1 MDEIEKKWPQELLP
15 GKVCPRAC
23 ECCTRHGTLIPLPE
37 TFKLLQTQEE
47 YEQQYG
53 QEENSW
59 STLVHYTFKI
69 LQIQGECEKEYGQG

>member
-1 MDEIEKKWPQELLP
+1 
-15 GKVCPRAC
+15 
-23 ECCTRHGTLIPLPE
+23 LPE